1 MQILVT
7 AGNTQTPVDRVR
19 CLTNIFTGRTGAQIA
34 AVAAER
40 GHVVTLFTSHPET
53 IVATGSLQVRA
64 YRTFDDLHAL
74 MAGAI
79 PGGKFDAIVH
89 AAAIGDY
96 LHAGSYAPGPGAEFD
111 ADNLAWT
118 TAAPQLVDIAAGKLS
133 SDHPELWLRFTP
145 APKLVDLIR
154 EPWGF
159 RGILV
164 KFKLEVGLTND
175 ELITVA
181 EQSRRQSQADLMV
194 ANTLEGRH
202 DEAFI
207 GAGEYVRVAR
217 QTLPAML
224 LDRLEGWTTSHF
236 SRR

>member
-40 GHVVTLFTSHPET
+40 GHIVTLFTSHPET
-53 IVATGSLQVRA
+53 IVATESLQVRS

-74 MAGAI
+74 MAGSI

-89 AAAIGDY
+89 AAAVGDY
-96 LHAGSYAPGPGAEFD
+96 LHAGSYALAPRAEFD

-118 TAAPQLVDIAAGKLS
+118 TAMPQLVDVAAGKLKS
-133 SDHPELWLRFTP
+133 NHSELWLRFTP
-145 APKLVDLIR
+145 APKLIDLIR

-175 ELITVA
+175 ELVA
-181 EQSRRQSQADLMV
+181 ISEKSRCQSQADLMV

-207 GAGEYVRVAR
+207 GAGEYERVAR
-217 QTLPAML
+217 PELPLRL
-224 LDRLEGWTTSHF
+224 LDRLEGWTTSRPLRH
-236 SRR
+236 

>member
-34 AVAAER
+34 AVAVER
-40 GHVVTLFTSHPET
+40 GHSVTLFTSHPEA
-53 IVATGSLQVRA
+53 IVATESLQVRA

-79 PGGKFDAIVH
+79 PGGKLDAIVH
-89 AAAIGDY
+89 AAAVGDY
-96 LHAGSYAPGPGAEFD
+96 LHAGSYTLAPGAEFD

-118 TAAPQLVDIAAGKLS
+118 TATPQLVDVAAGKVKS
-133 SDHPELWLRFTP
+133 NHSELWLRFTP
-145 APKLVDLIR
+145 APKLIDLIR

-175 ELITVA
+175 ELVAVA
-181 EQSRRQSQADLMV
+181 EHSRRQSQADLMV

-202 DEAFI
+202 EEAFI
-207 GAGEYVRVAR
+207 GAREYVRIAR
-217 QTLPAML
+217 SELPAKL
-224 LDRLEGWTTSHF
+224 LELLEGRTPAHD
-236 SRR
+236 SRH